1 MYSAAGLMNGQQ
13 LRSFE
18 KGVSLNQ
25 YLVVDYYLY
34 IKALHL
40 IFVITYFA
48 GLFYMP
54 RLMVYLVEAAD
65 RPQAASD
72 IIIPQLQLMMRRLW
86 QIITV
91 PSAILGLIFG
101 LWMLWINPFLLGKS
115 WMLVKLVFVGLL
127 VLYHIKTHRFY
138 KAFLE
143 GNCHRSARFFRIWNE
158 GATLILFAVIFLA
171 ILKDSIHWIFGLLGL
186 FGLAFLLML
195 GIRLYKRHRNKNV

>member
-1 MYSAAGLMNGQQ
+1 MSGQQ
-13 LRSFE
+13 LLNFE
-18 KGVSLNQ
+18 KGVPLEQ
-25 YLVVDYYLY
+25 YQSVDYYLY

-54 RLMVYLVEAAD
+54 RLMVYMVEAAE
-65 RPQAASD
+65 RPQPETD

-101 LWMLWINPFLLGKS
+101 FWMLWINPFLLGKS

-127 VLYHIKTHRFY
+127 ILYHIQTHRFY
-138 KAFLE
+138 KAFLQR
-143 GNCHRSARFFRIWNE
+143 NCQRSASFFRIWNE

-186 FGLAFLLML
+186 FGLTFLLML
-195 GIRLYKRHRNKNV
+195 GIRVYKRYRNKNG

>member
-1 MYSAAGLMNGQQ
+1 MSGQQ
-13 LRSFE
+13 HLNFE
-18 KGVSLNQ
+18 KGVPLEQ
-25 YLVVDYYLY
+25 YLNVDYYLY

-54 RLMVYLVEAAD
+54 RIMVYMVEAAE
-65 RPQAASD
+65 RPQSEAD

-91 PSAILGLIFG
+91 PSAILGLLFA

-115 WMLVKLVFVGLL
+115 WMLVKLIFVGLL
-127 VLYHIKTHRFY
+127 ILYHIQTHRFY
-138 KAFLE
+138 KAFLQR
-143 GNCHRSARFFRIWNE
+143 NCQRSASFFRIWNE

-186 FGLAFLLML
+186 FGLTFLLMV
-195 GIRLYKRHRNKNV
+195 GIRAYKRYRNKNG

>member
-1 MYSAAGLMNGQQ
+1 MSGQQ
-13 LRSFE
+13 HLNFE
-18 KGVSLNQ
+18 KGVPLEQ
-25 YLVVDYYLY
+25 YLNVDYYLY

-54 RLMVYLVEAAD
+54 RIMVYMVEAAE
-65 RPQAASD
+65 RPQSEAD

-115 WMLVKLVFVGLL
+115 WMLVKLIFVGLL
-127 VLYHIKTHRFY
+127 ILYHIQTHRFY
-138 KAFLE
+138 KAFLQR
-143 GNCHRSARFFRIWNE
+143 NCQRSASFFRIWNE

-186 FGLAFLLML
+186 FGLTFLLMV
-195 GIRLYKRHRNKNV
+195 GIRAYKRYRNKNG

>member
-1 MYSAAGLMNGQQ
+1 MSGQQ
-13 LRSFE
+13 LLNFE
-18 KGVSLNQ
+18 KGVPLEQ
-25 YLVVDYYLY
+25 YLSVDYYLY
-34 IKALHL
+34 IKALHM

-54 RLMVYLVEAAD
+54 RLMVYMIEAAE
-65 RPQAASD
+65 RPQLEAD
-72 IIIPQLQLMMRRLW
+72 TIIPQLQLMMRRLW

-127 VLYHIKTHRFY
+127 ILYHIQTHRFY
-138 KAFLE
+138 KAFLQR
-143 GNCHRSARFFRIWNE
+143 NCQRSASFFRIWNE

-186 FGLAFLLML
+186 FGLTFLLML
-195 GIRLYKRHRNKNV
+195 GIRVYKRYRNKNG

>member
-1 MYSAAGLMNGQQ
+1 MCSAAGLMNGQQ
-13 LRSFE
+13 LLSFE
-18 KGVSLNQ
+18 KGVPLEQ
-25 YLVVDYYLY
+25 YIIVDYYLY

-48 GLFYMP
+48 GLFYIP
-54 RLMVYLVEAAD
+54 RLMVYLVEAAA
-65 RPQAASD
+65 RPQAESD

-91 PSAILGLIFG
+91 PSAVLGLIFG

-127 VLYHIKTHRFY
+127 VLYHIKTYTFY
-138 KAFLE
+138 KAFLQ
-143 GNCHRSARFFRIWNE
+143 GNEQRSGRFFRIWNE

-171 ILKDSIHWIFGLLGL
+171 TLKDSIHWIFGLLGL
-186 FGLAFLLML
+186 FSLAFLLML
-195 GIRLYKRHRNKNV
+195 GIRLYKRYYN